1 MNVLLWKLRAGPVP
15 SFPGVT
21 WMPPGSGQPC
31 CSHRASIWN
40 IGLLS
45 RRLLGSVDSLVMS
58 GSFHYTFMVCWSDLP
73 RWTGLCPPFYQRPF
87 LSSCIRLDAFCMQRK
102 NTWALLHSSR
112 VRSNE
117 NGSRVVWL
125 AAGCSCRPGSPAH
138 TGGWEGIWGSLLL
151 SSPLLLCWRAAHAQ
165 GGLASR
171 GAKGSLGQAHQ
182 CGKMQPCFSKVLCV
196 QTENRRNINNHE
208 LLSV

>member
-1 MNVLLWKLRAGPVP
+1 MP

-102 NTWALLHSSR
+102 NTWGITALLSGKEPVAFFTPAAVLESSP
-112 VRSNE
+112 
-117 NGSRVVWL
+117 
-125 AAGCSCRPGSPAH
+125 CSGRPGLQRC
-138 TGGWEGIWGSLLL
+138 EGIPGSSAPVWQNAALFFQ
-151 SSPLLLCWRAAHAQ
+151 SSLCADR
-165 GGLASR
+165 
-171 GAKGSLGQAHQ
+171 
-182 CGKMQPCFSKVLCV
+182 
-196 QTENRRNINNHE
+196 E
-208 LLSV
+208 

>member
-102 NTWALLHSSR
+102 NTWGITALLSGKEQQEWLKGCMAGSWLFLQAR
-112 VRSNE
+112 VT
-117 NGSRVVWL
+117 
-125 AAGCSCRPGSPAH
+125 C
-138 TGGWEGIWGSLLL
+138 T
-151 SSPLLLCWRAAHAQ
+151 
-165 GGLASR
+165 
-171 GAKGSLGQAHQ
+171 
-182 CGKMQPCFSKVLCV
+182 
-196 QTENRRNINNHE
+196 
-208 LLSV
+208 